1 MGLASLCVLMLC
13 LLNPLIHCEQ
23 AEADKTKPD
32 LTVSPLWPSP
42 GDSVTLSCSVGGPS
56 AGWRFYWY
64 EAAAKR
70 SNGSRSYEL
79 LPGSGK
85 GTEEGSFIVRGQTHT
100 AGYKCR
106 ARREGLGYYTD
117 YSQPKFVWF
126 GDSHSASVRVTP
138 DRAQHF
144 SSKPV
149 SLSCEGN
156 STEWTVRRYSE
167 AGHLSNCS
175 TWGAMSGSTCS
186 LHMHKNKTTVYW
198 CETASGEFSN
208 AVNITVQYKDIILE
222 SPVHPVTEGNSVT
235 LVCKLRNGTFISN
248 VFFYR
253 NGDLI
258 QSDRGGELQI
268 SAVSKSDE
276 GFYKCEHS
284 GSESLQSWVAVK
296 MSGQESSSFPLPLI
310 IGLIC
315 GLLLIILLLLLCCCM
330 KSKDSFFART
340 LDQGAHQSDTRPKVH
355 SSHLRDAVESSDI
368 TYSLL
373 QLQNMQNKGRHH
385 VLGEHSVYSNVKT
398 GSAAGTATHKSPSHI
413 LYFKMT
419 LQVISGRYHTP
430 PPGVDRAGDCLMQ
443 CQCSSF

>member
-296 MSGQESSSFPLPLI
+296 N
-310 IGLIC
+310 
-315 GLLLIILLLLLCCCM
+315 
-330 KSKDSFFART
+330 
-340 LDQGAHQSDTRPKVH
+340 
-355 SSHLRDAVESSDI
+355 AVESSDI